1 MLVED
6 DLLNRKIL
14 NRMLFKLGC
23 EPVDAHDGA
32 DAVALMARKPFDVV
46 LMDWQMPVMD
56 GLECTRRLRLGE
68 GGIQGLTVPIIA
80 LTASAFSEDRDACL
94 AAGMNDFLTKPV
106 QAALLQSTVAHWAAQ
121 NRGVPSKSTN
131 TIDFKT
137 TSAGQITMA
146 NDNQSDQPLAYD
158 ATILPTLLGSDA
170 TSAELEFQ
178 VIREFVRSWPFALEA
193 IERAL
198 ATGDTRAL
206 RMQIHTL
213 KSTSATIGA
222 LEISQLTILQD
233 ACLSAGETTVE
244 HLVARLTAL
253 FERFQ
258 TALSLHRASVVQN
271 TA

>member
-14 NRMLFKLGC
+14 NRMLVKAGC
-23 EPVDAHDGA
+23 EPVDAHNGA
-32 DAVALMARKPFDVV
+32 HALALMAQQAFDIV

-68 GGIQGLTVPIIA
+68 GGTQGLTVPIIA
-80 LTASAFSEDRDACL
+80 LTASAFSENRDACL
-94 AAGMNDFLTKPV
+94 AAGMNDFLTKPI
-106 QAALLQSTVAHWAAQ
+106 QAELLRSTVAHWAAHI
-121 NRGVPSKSTN
+121 RDVPSKSTN
-131 TIDFKT
+131 TVDMKP
-137 TSAGQITMA
+137 TSSGQITMA
-146 NDNQSDQPLAYD
+146 NDNQPDQPLAYD
-158 ATILPTLLGSDA
+158 ASILPSLLGSDE
-170 TSAELEFQ
+170 TSAELEYQ

-213 KSTSATIGA
+213 KSTSSTIGA
-222 LEISQLTILQD
+222 LEISQLTITQD
-233 ACLSAGETTVE
+233 ARLAAGETTVE
-244 HLVARLTAL
+244 NLVTLLTAL

-258 TALSLHRASVVQN
+258 SALALHRASL
-271 TA
+271 A